1 MISFSI
7 LQGWFVSCRR
17 TALPRGHARAG
28 QRSLRAILVELAA
41 GGHLTSEQLVQRALN
56 SMLNSGK
63 GSGVKIRSFLFVR
76 WDRTGARAPWRQHR
90 EEFANG

>member
-1 MISFSI
+1 M
-7 LQGWFVSCRR
+7 SCRR
-17 TALPRGHARAG
+17 TALPAAMRGQASVFWGRF
-28 QRSLRAILVELAA
+28 QSSLRHAA
-41 GGHLTSEQLVQRALN
+41 TSTSEQLVQRGLD

-63 GSGVKIRSFLFVR
+63 GSGVKIRSFLVVR